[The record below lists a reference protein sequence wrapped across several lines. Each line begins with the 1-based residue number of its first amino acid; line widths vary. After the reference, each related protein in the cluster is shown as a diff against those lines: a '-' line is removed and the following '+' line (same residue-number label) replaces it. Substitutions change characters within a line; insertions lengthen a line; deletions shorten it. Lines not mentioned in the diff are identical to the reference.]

1 MRFSTGISL
10 LVASGAVIMLILV
23 HTIDAGDLKSHS
35 AAFMNVPCLRAS
47 SRSKSCSPSK
57 ISMQT
62 KPIDKRQE
70 RRRIVSSGNFNRK
83 GFKEAEEEVQG
94 MMVEEFTS
102 DLVKELREN
111 NFVLERNDVV
121 IKLAKS
127 YGFCW
132 GVDRAVALAYEARK
146 FYKDEKI
153 HITNEIIHNPS
164 VNRRLREMDINFIEA
179 KDGSKDFSQVEK
191 GDVVILPAFGA
202 SLPEMQASNITQRE
216 IIPFASS
223 ERE

>member
-1 MRFSTGISL
+1 MRFSTGISILIACGSL
-10 LVASGAVIMLILV
+10 LVLLMV
-23 HTIDAGDLKSHS
+23 HEIN
-35 AAFMNVPCLRAS
+35 AADSEGQRTAFLHTPFLRAIP
-47 SRSKSCSPSK
+47 RPHSCSLTK
-57 ISMQT
+57 TIMQT
-62 KPIDKRQE
+62 KPVDKRQE

-102 DLVKELREN
+102 DLVKELRDN
-111 NFVLERNDVV
+111 NFVLERNNVV

-146 FYKDEKI
+146 FYKDDKI

-179 KDGSKDFSQVEK
+179 KNGEKDFSQVQK

-202 SLPEMQASNITQRE
+202 SLPEMQVRYMHDA
-216 IIPFASS
+216 
-223 ERE
+223 

>member
-1 MRFSTGISL
+1 MDTTAR
-10 LVASGAVIMLILV
+10 
-23 HTIDAGDLKSHS
+23 
-35 AAFMNVPCLRAS
+35 
-47 SRSKSCSPSK
+47 
-57 ISMQT
+57 
-62 KPIDKRQE
+62 IDKRQE
-70 RRRIVSSGNFNRK
+70 RRRIISSENFNRR
-83 GFKEAEEEVQG
+83 GFKETEEEVQG

-111 NFVLERNDVV
+111 NYVLERNNVV

-146 FYKDEKI
+146 FYKDDKI

-164 VNRRLREMDINFIEA
+164 VNNRLRQMDINFIGL
-179 KDGSKDFSQVEK
+179 KDGAKDFSDVKK

-202 SLPEMQASNITQRE
+202 SLPEMQVGRRQLLDAKGVKIVDTTCPWVSKVPPPLRLCCSRRRSRRICRAKRAARGARPHPARRLQWR
-216 IIPFASS
+216 
-223 ERE
+223 